1 MPKSTPQH
9 HDLPPLLLDGVDPLS
24 ARVLQAL
31 RKTIHVHRQLMV
43 KTLAERG
50 THPGEAM
57 CLRMLA
63 QHDGMSQRDLADTL
77 HLSRP
82 RVTTMLQ
89 ALEKAGTV
97 VRRNDEIDQRLTRV
111 YLTAQGHR
119 LEEELRSL
127 TVGFINQTIGR
138 MNVADRNELERLLEE
153 LAENTSQALL
163 ADSPSASP
171 AGDPGAAPPCH
182 DAGAMPTDHQGAG
195 T

>member
-1 MPKSTPQH
+1 MSNAPLPH
-9 HDLPPLLLDGVDPLS
+9 ELPPLLLDGVDPLS

-50 THPGEAM
+50 THPGEAV
-57 CLRMLA
+57 CLRILA

-89 ALEKAGTV
+89 ALEKARTV
-97 VRRNDEIDQRLTRV
+97 VRRPDETDQRLTRV
-111 YLTAQGHR
+111 YLTAQGHK

-127 TVGFINQTIGR
+127 TVGFINQTIGV
-138 MNVADRNELERLLEE
+138 MTIADRGELERLLNQ
-153 LAENTSQALL
+153 LAANTSHALL
-163 ADSPSASP
+163 NEDTGASP
-171 AGDPGAAPPCH
+171 LTDPEARPTA
-182 DAGAMPTDHQGAG
+182 DAGASPPDNCGPCA
-195 T
+195 